1 MASFAKS
8 SGDIGI
14 RGCADLGKPPFKHAC
29 NTVFLPVLPRGI
41 HNPAARLRLP
51 QINSPARITAISR
64 HQTAPCPETAIL

>member
-29 NTVFLPVLPRGI
+29 NTVFLPVLTHRI
-41 HNPAARLRLP
+41 HDPAARQRLP
-51 QINSPARITAISR
+51 QINFRPGITAISR